1 MALSA
6 FALASASK
14 RAFSAWAFFSASAFA
29 SASALA
35 LSAFSFSDWVLLA
48 SGLVLLVGA
57 VGMVVGLFV
66 GVSGELLPQAVIAKA
81 NAVNVPTLQ
90 ILENSIETP

>member
-35 LSAFSFSDWVLLA
+35 LSA
-48 SGLVLLVGA
+48 GL

-66 GVSGELLPQAVIAKA
+66 GVSGELLPQAAIAKA

>member
-1 MALSA
+1 M
-6 FALASASK
+6 
-14 RAFSAWAFFSASAFA
+14 
-29 SASALA
+29 A